1 MDDNMIFKDLL
12 LQVGQDI
19 FEANENQQV
28 TYRCLN
34 ERANQL
40 AHLLRMKGVKDHL
53 IHNYK
58 KI

>member
-28 TYRCLN
+28 TYKYIP
-34 ERANQL
+34 ATKKY
-40 AHLLRMKGVKDHL
+40 ATAWIPGVDST
-53 IHNYK
+53 NRK
-58 KI
+58 KSRFEE